1 MQGPNQILRFAH
13 DPADGSGG
21 GSAESSPPAEEGA
34 NPQFDAAWEQGGTT
48 PELFGQVYEQLRE
61 LAHKRMSQER
71 SDLTL
76 QTTALVHEVY
86 LRLMKDPSVTWE
98 NPRHFFG
105 AAAESMRRILIERA
119 RRYAAHKHGGGRK
132 RVNLDVVDAAGGA
145 SIDLDENGESA
156 SAMLELDQALT
167 DLKLHDEKLS
177 EVVMLRYFAGLSVEE
192 TAAAT
197 GRSPRSVKRDWA
209 FARAWLARRL
219 DGDA

>member
-1 MQGPNQILRFAH
+1 MPGPDADKISHPAAPAPPNQ
-13 DPADGSGG
+13 AD
-21 GSAESSPPAEEGA
+21 
-34 NPQFDAAWEQGGTT
+34 GGTT
-48 PELFGQVYEQLRE
+48 PELFGKVYEELRD
-61 LAHKRMSQER
+61 LAHSRMRQER

-86 LRLMKDPSVTWE
+86 LRLMKDPAVTWE

-132 RVNLDVVDAAGGA
+132 RVGFDAVDGDANGLSLDAVDA
-145 SIDLDENGESA
+145 DGEA
-156 SAMLELDQALT
+156 AAMLELDDALNE
-167 DLKLHDEKLS
+167 LKQQDQTVG

-192 TAAAT
+192 TAAAV

-209 FARAWLARRL
+209 FAKAWLARRL